1 MLAVNRT
8 RSNNQADSPHQ
19 QKQVVMCMNLLSPRS
34 LDVPHVRP

>member
-19 QKQVVMCMNLLSPRS
+19 QKQVVMCMNLQSPRS
-34 LDVPHVRP
+34 PEVPYVCP